1 MSRKFLSYDPTKDL
15 LISTVEEDGVNR
27 VIYEQDVT
35 PYLDEAARWRN
46 ELHADHDRKEDMR
59 HVAFVPDTVILRM
72 KFEDGVNFYDKS
84 QYKQVLKLLQNKYP
98 ACKTTNKR
106 IA

>member
-15 LISTVEEDGVNR
+15 LVSTVYEDGVNK

-46 ELHADHDRKEDMR
+46 ELHPDHDKKEDIR

-72 KFEDGVNFYDKS
+72 WTEDGCNFYDKK
-84 QYKQVLKLLQNKYP
+84 QYKRVLQLLQTKYP
-98 ACKTTNKR
+98 ACKTTTKR
-106 IA
+106 LA